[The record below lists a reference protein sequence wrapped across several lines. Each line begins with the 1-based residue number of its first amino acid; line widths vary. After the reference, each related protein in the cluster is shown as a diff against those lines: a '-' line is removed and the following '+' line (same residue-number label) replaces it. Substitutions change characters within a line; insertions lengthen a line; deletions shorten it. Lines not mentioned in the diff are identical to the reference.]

1 MFEVGKK
8 YEFVTLSVEDENG
21 PYNSIETW
29 IVAEIEG
36 SLLHLHMPAY
46 EGGGGVQIQNDAGE
60 VLNEHPHIDIPERNM
75 VLNTASAFFHSATPV
90 PEE

>member
-21 PYNSIETW
+21 PYNSTETW

-36 SLLHLHMPAY
+36 NLLHLHMPAREV
-46 EGGGGVQIQNDAGE
+46 EGVGIVGAEGE
-60 VLNEHPHIDIPERNM
+60 ALNEIAPINIPERNM

-90 PEE
+90 PDE

>member
-8 YEFVTLSVEDENG
+8 YEFVTLSVEDEHG
-21 PYNSIETW
+21 PYNSTETW

-36 SLLHLHMPAY
+36 NLLHLHMPAQ
-46 EGGGGVQIQNDAGE
+46 EGVGGLRIQDAAGE
-60 VLNEHPHIDIPERNM
+60 VLNDIPAMDIPERNM

-90 PEE
+90 PHE